1 MGRGS
6 PALQA
11 RYGEFQ
17 RMGLPKEKERP
28 PLTLAESELI
38 SFSFFFLDLCLRHA
52 QDALRIVFLDVD
64 QGQTSTINW
73 R

>member
-17 RMGLPKEKERP
+17 RMGLPLEKEERCGSAFRS
-28 PLTLAESELI
+28 T
-38 SFSFFFLDLCLRHA
+38 H
-52 QDALRIVFLDVD
+52 DALRVSFYLVLFRFILFILFYF
-64 QGQTSTINW
+64 
-73 R
+73 